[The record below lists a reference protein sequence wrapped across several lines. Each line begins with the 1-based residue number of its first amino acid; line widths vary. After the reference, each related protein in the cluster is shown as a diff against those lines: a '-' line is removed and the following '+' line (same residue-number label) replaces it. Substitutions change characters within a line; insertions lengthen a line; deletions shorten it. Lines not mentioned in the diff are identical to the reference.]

1 VEFCF
6 IAAVSFFFDRGGRKF
21 MKYIFVTG
29 GVVSGLG
36 KGICAASLGRLLK
49 QCGLKVKNQKFDPY
63 LNVDPGTMSPYQH
76 GEVFVTDDGAE
87 TDLDLGHYERFVDE
101 ALDEKSSVSSGKI
114 FWSVLNR
121 ERQGGYLGG
130 TVQIIPHVTDEIK
143 RRIYDMD
150 DGETDVAISEI
161 GGTVGDIES
170 QPFLE
175 AIRQVAAE
183 RGRENVLFI
192 HVPLIVTIPGSGELK
207 SKPTQHSVKELL
219 SEGIQPDVLVVRT
232 DEPITDDIRRKIAL
246 FCNVEPDCVIQNAT
260 ASTLYEVPLLLE
272 HEGLCRVV
280 CRKLHLD
287 CGEPDMTEWRALVN
301 KIHGVHRHVCIALVG
316 KYVGLHDAYLSVV
329 ESLFHAGTAC
339 DASVEI
345 QWVDSETLTSDN
357 IAQKLCGCSGILVP
371 GGFGDRGIEGMILA
385 AQYARERGIPYL
397 GICLGMQIAVIEF
410 ARHVLGWDDATSAE
424 FSSTTAHPVI
434 ALMPEQVGV
443 TAKGGTMRLGKY
455 PCVLEEGSLS
465 RALYDAPEI
474 WERHRHRY
482 EFNNDFRDDFTD
494 AGMRLAGLSPD
505 GTLVEIVESKS
516 HLWFVGAQFHPEF
529 KSRPN
534 KPHPLFPLPT
544 AAPPGARVGRGAG
557 ATFLFLQYRWKNGKS
572 YDMMLLPYYWIRQEN
587 FNMNHQT
594 IIVLDFGGQYNQL
607 IARRV
612 RECGVYCEVKPYTT
626 PLADLLAMK
635 PIGFI
640 FTGGPNSVYL
650 EDAPHVDPA
659 LFDAG
664 VPVLG
669 ICYGCQLIAHH
680 LGGKVVAANDATAR
694 EYGKTETFFD
704 TNCKLFKGLPEKSV
718 TWMSHGDY
726 MEKVPEGFSL
736 VAHSDACPNV
746 AICDET
752 RGFYGVQ
759 YHPEVNHTEFGTA
772 MIRNFLYEVCGATGD
787 WTMGD
792 YKNTAIAAVREKV
805 GSGRVLL
812 ALSGGV
818 DSSVVAALLAEAVG
832 PQLTCVFVD
841 HGLMRLNEGDE
852 VEAAFKKWDINFV
865 RVNAEGR
872 FLSKL
877 AGISDPERKRK
888 IIGEEFIRV
897 FEEESKKIGAVDFL
911 AQGTIY
917 PDVIESGL
925 GNAAVIKSHH
935 NVGGLPDYV
944 DFKEIIEPLRLLF
957 KDEVRQLGRELGL
970 PEYLVS
976 RQPFPG
982 PGLAIRIMGEITKE
996 KADTLRLAD
1005 AIYREELEKAGEN
1018 KKMNQYFAVLTDT
1031 RTVGVMGDGRSYD
1044 RVLALRAVTTEDFMT
1059 ADWARIPYELLD
1071 KISGRIVNEVKGI
1084 NRIVYDITSK
1094 PPATVEWE

>member
-1 VEFCF
+1 
-6 IAAVSFFFDRGGRKF
+6 
-21 MKYIFVTG
+21 
-29 GVVSGLG
+29 
-36 KGICAASLGRLLK
+36 
-49 QCGLKVKNQKFDPY
+49 
-63 LNVDPGTMSPYQH
+63 
-76 GEVFVTDDGAE
+76 
-87 TDLDLGHYERFVDE
+87 
-101 ALDEKSSVSSGKI
+101 
-114 FWSVLNR
+114 
-121 ERQGGYLGG
+121 
-130 TVQIIPHVTDEIK
+130 
-143 RRIYDMD
+143 
-150 DGETDVAISEI
+150 
-161 GGTVGDIES
+161 
-170 QPFLE
+170 
-175 AIRQVAAE
+175 
-183 RGRENVLFI
+183 
-192 HVPLIVTIPGSGELK
+192 
-207 SKPTQHSVKELL
+207 
-219 SEGIQPDVLVVRT
+219 
-232 DEPITDDIRRKIAL
+232 
-246 FCNVEPDCVIQNAT
+246 
-260 ASTLYEVPLLLE
+260 
-272 HEGLCRVV
+272 
-280 CRKLHLD
+280 
-287 CGEPDMTEWRALVN
+287 
-301 KIHGVHRHVCIALVG
+301 
-316 KYVGLHDAYLSVV
+316 
-329 ESLFHAGTAC
+329 
-339 DASVEI
+339 
-345 QWVDSETLTSDN
+345 
-357 IAQKLCGCSGILVP
+357 
-371 GGFGDRGIEGMILA
+371 
-385 AQYARERGIPYL
+385 
-397 GICLGMQIAVIEF
+397 
-410 ARHVLGWDDATSAE
+410 
-424 FSSTTAHPVI
+424 
-434 ALMPEQVGV
+434 
-443 TAKGGTMRLGKY
+443 
-455 PCVLEEGSLS
+455 
-465 RALYDAPEI
+465 
-474 WERHRHRY
+474 
-482 EFNNDFRDDFTD
+482 
-494 AGMRLAGLSPD
+494 
-505 GTLVEIVESKS
+505 
-516 HLWFVGAQFHPEF
+516 
-529 KSRPN
+529 
-534 KPHPLFPLPT
+534 
-544 AAPPGARVGRGAG
+544 
-557 ATFLFLQYRWKNGKS
+557 
-572 YDMMLLPYYWIRQEN
+572 
-587 FNMNHQT
+587 MNHQT

-897 FEEESKKIGAVDFL
+897 FEEEAKKIGKVDFL

-917 PDVIESGL
+917 PDVVESGL
-925 GNAAVIKSHH
+925 GGESTVIKSHH
-935 NVGGLPDYV
+935 NVGGLPDTV
-944 DFKEIIEPLRLLF
+944 DFKELVEPLRNLF
-957 KDEVRQLGRELGL
+957 KDEVRQAGRELGL

-982 PGLAIRIMGEITKE
+982 PGLGIRIIGEVTPE
-996 KADTLRLAD
+996 KVAIVQDAD
-1005 AIYREELEKAGEN
+1005 AIWREEIAKAGLDKEI
-1018 KKMNQYFAVLTDT
+1018 NQYYAALTNM
-1031 RTVGVMGDGRSYD
+1031 RSVGVMGDERTYD
-1044 RVLALRAVTTEDFMT
+1044 YAVALRAVTTTDFMT
-1059 ADWARIPYELLD
+1059 AESYNVPWDVLGTVT
-1071 KISGRIVNEVKGI
+1071 SRIVNEVKHV
-1084 NRIVYDITSK
+1084 NRVFYDCTGK
-1094 PPATVEWE
+1094 PPATIELE